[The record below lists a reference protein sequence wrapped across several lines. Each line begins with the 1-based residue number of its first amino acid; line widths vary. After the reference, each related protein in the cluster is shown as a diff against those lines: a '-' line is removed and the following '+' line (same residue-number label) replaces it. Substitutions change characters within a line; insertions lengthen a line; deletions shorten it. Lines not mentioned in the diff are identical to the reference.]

1 MIKLEK
7 VNKYFNR
14 FKRNQIH
21 VINKTSLEIGDNGLV
36 AILGDSGSRENYTS
50 KCNRWIR

>member
-1 MIKLEK
+1 MIKLDR

-21 VINKTSLEIGDNGLV
+21 VINKTSLEIGNNGLV
-36 AILGDSGSRENYTS
+36 AILGDSGPRKNYTS
-50 KCNRWIR
+50 KCNRWSR

>member
-1 MIKLEK
+1 MIELEK

-21 VINKTSLEIGDNGLV
+21 VINKTSLEIGDSGLV
-36 AILGDSGSRENYTS
+36 AILGDSGSRENHTT
-50 KCNRWIR
+50 KCNRWT

>member
-21 VINKTSLEIGDNGLV
+21 VINKTSLEFADSGLV
-36 AILGDSGSRENYTS
+36 AILGDSGSR
-50 KCNRWIR
+50 

>member
-14 FKRNQIH
+14 RKRNEIH
-21 VINKTSLEIGDNGLV
+21 IINNTSIEFENTGLV
-36 AILGDSGSRENYTS
+36 ALLGTSGS
-50 KCNRWIR
+50 

>member
-1 MIKLEK
+1 MIKLDK

-21 VINKTSLEIGDNGLV
+21 VINKTSLEFGDTGLV
-36 AILGDSGSRENYTS
+36 AILGDSGSR
-50 KCNRWIR
+50 

>member
-1 MIKLEK
+1 MIKLDK

-21 VINKTSLEIGDNGLV
+21 VINRTSLVFGDRGLV
-36 AILGDSGSRENYTS
+36 AILGDSGSR
-50 KCNRWIR
+50 